1 MFRLNGK
8 KVSAGFWNEQES
20 KDQAHAAAMQQHDAV
35 MKYVLIFLN
44 LNRHCLTKTIIL

>member
-1 MFRLNGK
+1 MLRLNEK

-35 MKYVLIFLN
+35 MKYIFL
-44 LNRHCLTKTIIL
+44 KFF